1 MTIGLFDSGLGGL
14 TILRAVARTLP
25 QYDYVYYGDTA
36 NLPYGDKTEA
46 EIYDLSV
53 AAMDYL
59 FGEGCALIIIACNT
73 ASAETLRKL
82 QDDYLPTHYPNRRI
96 LGVIIPTVETLI
108 AGGVEAALLL
118 ATKRTVESKKYERE
132 LQKRQSTLSLS
143 STATPELVP
152 LIEAGKSEEAVAAA
166 IARIDAQVAVEPSIT
181 AVVLG
186 CTHYTELAHGLRA
199 HYGERLHFY
208 SQDEIIPQKL
218 AAYVAAHPELAS
230 VVDGGEAVVVPG
242 GRRSIHLTAHRP
254 DYDRVIAQ
262 LLGGVFVSEE

>member
-14 TILRAVARTLP
+14 TILRAVVKQLP
-25 QYDYVYYGDTA
+25 EHDYVYYGDTA
-36 NLPYGDKTEA
+36 NLPYGDKSES

-59 FGEGCALIIIACNT
+59 FAEGCALIIIACNT

-82 QDDYLPTHYPNRRI
+82 QDEYLPAHYPERRI

-108 AGGVEAALLL
+108 AEGVETALLL
-118 ATKRTVESKKYERE
+118 ATKRTVESQKFERE
-132 LQKRQSTLSLS
+132 LEKRASALQLV

-152 LIEAGKSEEAVAAA
+152 LIEAGEGEEAVRAA
-166 IARIDAQVAVEPSIT
+166 ITRIDEQVAVEPSIT

-186 CTHYTELAHGLRA
+186 CTHYTELTAGLRA
-199 HYGERLHFY
+199 QYDERLRIY
-208 SQDEIIPQKL
+208 SQDEIIPKKL
-218 AAYVAAHPELAS
+218 GEYVAAHPELAT
-230 VVDGGEAVVVPG
+230 VVTGREGVVLG

-254 DYDRVIAQ
+254 DYDRVITQ
-262 LLGGVFVSEE
+262 LLGGVFVSED